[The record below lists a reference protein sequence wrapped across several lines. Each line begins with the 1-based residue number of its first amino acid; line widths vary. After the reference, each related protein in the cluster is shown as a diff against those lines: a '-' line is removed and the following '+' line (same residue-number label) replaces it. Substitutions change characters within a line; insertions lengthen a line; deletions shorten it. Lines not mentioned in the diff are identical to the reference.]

1 MEARI
6 ELAQIF
12 EQPDLHSSLLAH
24 STAMQI
30 LKEKVQ
36 AEIPPEI
43 LNNVGALYLQVF
55 TYLPFKFF
63 LFLKNESC

>member
-36 AEIPPEI
+36 AEIPPVI
-43 LNNVGALYLQVF
+43 LNNVGALYYR
-55 TYLPFKFF
+55 YLPIY
-63 LFLKNESC
+63 L